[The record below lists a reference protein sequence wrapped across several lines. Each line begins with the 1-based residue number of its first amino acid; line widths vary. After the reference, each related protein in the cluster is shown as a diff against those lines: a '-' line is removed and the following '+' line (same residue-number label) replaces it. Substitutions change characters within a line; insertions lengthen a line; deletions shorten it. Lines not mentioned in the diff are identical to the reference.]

1 MKEGRLILNGL
12 KIILEK
18 FFFFNI
24 FTVSQTLQF
33 READLLLTIAKWFI
47 ISLSSGFRQMK
58 VHKSNVDIKNINNFE

>member
-1 MKEGRLILNGL
+1 MKEGTLILNGL

-18 FFFFNI
+18 FFFYI

-47 ISLSSGFRQMK
+47 ISLNSGFRQMK
-58 VHKSNVDIKNINNFE
+58 VHKSNVDMKNINYFE

>member
-33 READLLLTIAKWFI
+33 READLLLMVYHLPKQW
-47 ISLSSGFRQMK
+47 ISPNEGS
-58 VHKSNVDIKNINNFE
+58 